1 MARQRDGS
9 RRPGFPKITRIEVS
23 EKHFR
28 LRAVL
33 AIGFLVLGIV
43 AIAYGLSS
51 LLNKE
56 AGWQAVE
63 ATPSGLSCAS
73 DFQLQ
78 YDFSEDGS
86 GATAAYRQISQL
98 YTKAVEEG
106 YRIFS
111 ADLLEDGLHNV
122 AYLNQHVNETVTV
135 EPALYQALQLAAAY
149 DTRAIFLAP
158 AYREYERVFLAESEG
173 EASRYDPTQNPDVM
187 AYIQDIAAFS
197 NSEQDISLEFYD
209 NYQVRLQLS
218 DACLAFTEE
227 YGIEGWVDFSWLKNA
242 FLIDYL
248 AQCLADNGYTNGYLA
263 SYDGFTRNLDARGL
277 SYSLNL
283 FNRSG
288 DTVDIPAVL
297 QYDRPISIVFLRN
310 YPLRDADQ
318 WHYYGFAEGRIL
330 TIFLDAGDGVSK
342 SSLDNLVS
350 YSEGLGCAEVLLK
363 MLPVFVS
370 DSFEENG
377 LAYLARDGVYSVWFE
392 GDTLCYNEPDG
403 AIALREGEIVYTLEC
418 VSQ

>member
-1 MARQRDGS
+1 MARPRDPS
-9 RRPGFPKITRIEVS
+9 RRAGFPKITRIEVS

-63 ATPSGLSCAS
+63 ATPSGLSCAG

-106 YRIFS
+106 CRIFS

-158 AYREYERVFLAESEG
+158 AYREYERVFLAESEE
-173 EASRYDPTQNPDVM
+173 EADRYDPTQNPDLV
-187 AYIQDIAAFS
+187 AYLLEIAAFS
-197 NSEQDISLEFYD
+197 SNEQDISLEFYGD
-209 NYQVRLQLS
+209 NQVQLRLS
-218 DACLAFTEE
+218 EACLAFSEAYE
-227 YGIEGWVDFSWLKNA
+227 IDAWLDFSWLKNA

-248 AQCLADNGYTNGYLA
+248 AQCLADSGFTNGYLA

-283 FNRSG
+283 FNRRG
-288 DTVDIPAVL
+288 DTVEIPAVL
-297 QYDRPISIVFLRN
+297 QYDQPMSLVFLRN
-310 YPLRDADQ
+310 YPLSDADQ
-318 WHYYGFAEGRIL
+318 WHYYGFSDGHIA
-330 TIFLDAGDGVSK
+330 TIFLDAADGVSK

-403 AIALREGEIVYTLEC
+403 AIALREGETVYTLEC

>member
-63 ATPSGLSCAS
+63 ATPSGLSCAG

-86 GATAAYRQISQL
+86 GATAAYRRISQL
-98 YTKAVEEG
+98 YTKAVEDG

-111 ADLLEDGLHNV
+111 FDVLEEGLHNV

-135 EPALYQALQLAAAY
+135 EPALYHALRLAAAY
-149 DTRAIFLAP
+149 DARAIFLAP

-310 YPLRDADQ
+310 YPLSDADQ